1 MTNSNYKFQ
10 FNFSGNTN
18 PSYYLYLNNYNYFR
32 ELYINRKHFFMI
44 HSNKENYE
52 ILI

>member
-18 PSYYLYLNNYNYFR
+18 PSYYLYLNKYGNR
-32 ELYINRKHFFMI
+32 ELKIIIGTESYIGKF
-44 HSNKENYE
+44 
-52 ILI
+52 